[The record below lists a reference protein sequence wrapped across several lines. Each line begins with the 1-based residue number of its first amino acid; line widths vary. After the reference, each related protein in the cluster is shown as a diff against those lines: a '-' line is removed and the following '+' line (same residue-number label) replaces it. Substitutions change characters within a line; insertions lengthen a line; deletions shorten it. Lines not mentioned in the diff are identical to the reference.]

1 VTTRPLDAARD
12 ALIAAQAQLIV
23 MPAERNSALEA
34 RIGESEDRLA
44 RLERA
49 VTRNSGNSGMAPSS
63 DDLPGRAAPE
73 PKPERGNGKKKQG
86 KQKGAPGAH
95 LAWSENPDEKKALFP
110 QGLCCCGND
119 LDDAADLWIA
129 ASASFSV

>member
-23 MPAERNSALEA
+23 MLAERNSALEA

-49 VTRNSGNSGMAPSS
+49 VTRNSGNSGMAPSP
-63 DDLPGRAAPE
+63 DDLPGRATPE
-73 PKPERGNGKKKQG
+73 PKPERRNGKKKQG
-86 KQKGAPGAH
+86 KQKGTPGAH
-95 LAWSENPDEKKALFP
+95 LAWSENPDEKKALVP
-110 QGLCCCGND
+110 QGAEASVGQVSMLIQ
-119 LDDAADLWIA
+119 AIADI
-129 ASASFSV
+129 